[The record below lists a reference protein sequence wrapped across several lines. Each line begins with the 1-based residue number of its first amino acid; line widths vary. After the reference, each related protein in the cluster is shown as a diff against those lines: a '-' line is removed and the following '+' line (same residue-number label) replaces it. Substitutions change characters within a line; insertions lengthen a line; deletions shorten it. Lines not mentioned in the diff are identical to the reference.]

1 MSLEEKLSVIE
12 GFDYETALTNS
23 AGEEDFLKEILSEI
37 PGECEDRIGRMKKS
51 LEEGNYKNYCVE
63 AHAIKSLMAT
73 IGVKVLSERGR
84 KHEFASRDGDIDFVK
99 GDCDAFYEDYRK
111 VCSVITQALEE

>member
-1 MSLEEKLSVIE
+1 MHTKTERLSFQSYFMEKIVM
-12 GFDYETALTNS
+12 G
-23 AGEEDFLKEILSEI
+23 
-37 PGECEDRIGRMKKS
+37 IGRMKKS